1 MEGCSAYLLNAN
13 VFDLDGVSL
22 NPTKSKRLLESEVL
36 RNYSRLMILRELL
49 LSFIEVDYYY

>member
-1 MEGCSAYLLNAN
+1 MEGCYAYLLNAN

-36 RNYSRLMILRELL
+36 RNYSRLMILRE
-49 LSFIEVDYYY
+49 